1 MKSTAKPIPV
11 PGKLGA
17 LLRAQ
22 GFHAHITLTREGSPP
37 SSSDMKRA
45 RNLVAVFA
53 SLEAR
58 VDATVTAVTRALE
71 CIVPAAEALPSPT
84 ILAAV
89 AKGGGVGAP
98 KPAGARAPRA
108 KRSVTKPT
116 AKRPKPPAAR

>member
-1 MKSTAKPIPV
+1 MKSTAKPIAV

-22 GFHAHITLTREGSPP
+22 GLEAHITLTRAGAPASPA
-37 SSSDMKRA
+37 DLKRA

-58 VDATVTAVTRALE
+58 VDATVTAAARALASV
-71 CIVPAAEALPSPT
+71 VPAAEMLPSPAV
-84 ILAAV
+84 LAAV

-108 KRSVTKPT
+108 QRSVPKTT
-116 AKRPKPPAAR
+116 AKRPKRSAAR